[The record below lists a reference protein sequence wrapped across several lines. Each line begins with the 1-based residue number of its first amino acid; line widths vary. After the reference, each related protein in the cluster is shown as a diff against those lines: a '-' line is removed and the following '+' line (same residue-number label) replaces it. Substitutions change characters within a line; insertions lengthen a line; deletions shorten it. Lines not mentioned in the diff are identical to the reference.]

1 MKNSVPLTD
10 AENTKEVPN
19 KLVHMN
25 FRETDFSL
33 V

>member
-1 MKNSVPLTD
+1 MKNNLPLND

-25 FRETDFSL
+25 FRETDFNL